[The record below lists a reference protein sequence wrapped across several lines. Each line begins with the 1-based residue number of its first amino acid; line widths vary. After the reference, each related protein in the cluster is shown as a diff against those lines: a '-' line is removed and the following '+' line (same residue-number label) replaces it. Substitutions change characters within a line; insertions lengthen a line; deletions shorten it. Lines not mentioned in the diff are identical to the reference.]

1 MTACATA
8 CVESMLA
15 RRIHVL
21 RITLGPSAER
31 NSVAVN
37 VSGAAAPRTSIVR
50 GRPLASAGPSAKP
63 VMGPCQRVPSA
74 AATVASGTERCQ
86 R

>member
-37 VSGAAAPRTSIVR
+37 VSGQVLGAFQALGAQA
-50 GRPLASAGPSAKP
+50 GASA
-63 VMGPCQRVPSA
+63 
-74 AATVASGTERCQ
+74 TVEVDPLHHQ
-86 R
+86 VQVVHHV